1 MAADHI
7 QRCKPFFLPCL
18 PVSHVCD
25 ATALPRVDD
34 DDRRRGL
41 PARCE
46 DAGGREEGQEG
57 GVVPEFALRYDIR
70 SFYFVF
76 SVVA

>member
-1 MAADHI
+1 M
-7 QRCKPFFLPCL
+7 
-18 PVSHVCD
+18 SHVCD

-41 PARCE
+41 PARCA